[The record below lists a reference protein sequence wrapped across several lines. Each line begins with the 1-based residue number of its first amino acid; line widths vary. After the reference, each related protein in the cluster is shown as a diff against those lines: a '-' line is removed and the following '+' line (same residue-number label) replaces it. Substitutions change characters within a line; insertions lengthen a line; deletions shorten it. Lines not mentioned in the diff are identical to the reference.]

1 MTSKTCPVGCGSHS
15 GQASF
20 RAHAL
25 HHTTLASLGPKWAKH
40 RRISVRE
47 MHNRC
52 CGVCHEAD
60 LAGTGQWP
68 PSAACLWVPTD
79 AAPSTPPSTAVAGEG
94 ISRTVGDLTPSKTA
108 PPNKW
113 PDELREAAMK
123 KESEDLMQILFQEGK
138 YNADDQASLQTLCKA
153 NVLDEC
159 AVSVKMRMREIKAED
174 RISKKFKTVD
184 DATRQVFGSVGRYHS
199 CWVGGMSSLR
209 QIL

>member
-1 MTSKTCPVGCGSHS
+1 
-15 GQASF
+15 
-20 RAHAL
+20 
-25 HHTTLASLGPKWAKH
+25 
-40 RRISVRE
+40 
-47 MHNRC
+47 
-52 CGVCHEAD
+52 
-60 LAGTGQWP
+60 
-68 PSAACLWVPTD
+68 
-79 AAPSTPPSTAVAGEG
+79 
-94 ISRTVGDLTPSKTA
+94 
-108 PPNKW
+108 
-113 PDELREAAMK
+113 MK

-174 RISKKFKTVD
+174 RVSKKFKTVD